1 MASRLGHRAVEL
13 LSEGKGNRVVGI
25 SKSSIIDCE
34 INEALAMKN
43 VFKMELFKIAEE
55 ISF

>member
-1 MASRLGHRAVEL
+1 VEL

-25 SKSSIIDCE
+25 KKSVIVDYE
-34 INEALAMKN
+34 INEALAMSN
-43 VFKMELFKIAEE
+43 VFDTNLYRIAEE